1 MSNSKDIKQRTQL
14 PEGYTPSES
23 EEYMNPMH
31 LEYFQ
36 QKLHNW
42 KKVLLKESESTINN
56 LKESSWHGV
65 TADLTDRASMETGT
79 AFELRTRDRYRK
91 LIEKIEA
98 ALKRI
103 ENKEYGFCEDT
114 DEPIGLKRLNARPVA
129 TLCIEAQERHE
140 NHENNHID
148 DDDEEI
154 GI

>member
-1 MSNSKDIKQRTQL
+1 MSNSKDIQSEIDL

-31 LEYFQ
+31 LAYFK
-36 QKLHNW
+36 QKLYNW
-42 KKVLLKESESTINN
+42 KKTLLKESESTIKN
-56 LKESSWHGV
+56 LRESSWHGA
-65 TADLTDRASMETGT
+65 TADLTDRASIETDT

-91 LIEKIEA
+91 LIDKIEA

-103 ENKEYGFCEDT
+103 ENKDYGFCEDT

-140 NHENNHID
+140 NHENTHLD
-148 DDDEEI
+148 EDEEVES
-154 GI
+154 